1 MADDVFNEDDE
12 ELVIVEPEEQS
23 DEQPSEPD
31 DSDDQDDDDDG
42 DDERTGVSEDDS
54 EDEIVDKN
62 KKIREQRTKRRQLQ
76 KQAKER
82 SQRELALL
90 REQNA
95 ELMRRMQAIE
105 GNTLTQQAQSIEQQ
119 YNAALYEAQQ
129 AETII
134 ARAVEAGNGEDVAV
148 AMRLRDE
155 AKERAQQLAYAK
167 QQAEQY
173 AQQAVQPQADPRV
186 VDYAKQWLDANPW
199 YNPQGRDEESSI
211 TKAIDNSLAAEGWN
225 PASEEYWHELT
236 RRVAARIGG
245 SDNATTRRGWNPASE
260 EYWHELTRRVAA
272 RIGGSDNAT
281 TRREAA
287 PRRKAPPT
295 GNTREH
301 APASTKNEVVV
312 TPERKQ
318 AMIEAGVWDDPVARN
333 RYLKAY
339 QAYDRENAAR

>member
-31 DSDDQDDDDDG
+31 DSDEQDDDDDG

-82 SQRELALL
+82 SQRELAML

-199 YNPQGRDEESSI
+199 YNPQGRDEESAI
-211 TKAIDNSLAAEGWN
+211 TKAIDNALAAEGWN
-225 PASEEYWHELT
+225 PSSEEYWHELT

-245 SDNATTRRGWNPASE
+245 ESATTS
-260 EYWHELTRRVAA
+260 
-272 RIGGSDNAT
+272 
-281 TRREAA
+281 RREAA